1 MARPKPTD
9 QYNAKQERFVRMEAQ
24 GAPRADILR
33 EVFGIDVATADKKTI
48 HNADCAMSRW
58 RKMAPYEETWKDE
71 VRQTLFGTTGKAI
84 RKIRNQIDDDNGW
97 LANKASND
105 IITAAKQLGVFG
117 AEENAM
123 EVRIVGMPD
132 IGSPTDDE
140 QDV

>member
-1 MARPKPTD
+1 MARPKPTS

-24 GAPRADILR
+24 GASRAEILK
-33 EVFGIDVATADKKTI
+33 EVFGLDIQKDDQRLI
-48 HNADCAMSRW
+48 HNADAAMCRW
-58 RKMAPYEETWKDE
+58 RKMGPYEETWKDE
-71 VRQTLFGTTGKAI
+71 VKQTLFGTTGKAI